1 MGKLEGKVA
10 VITGGNSGIGLA
22 FAEKFV
28 AEGAYV
34 FITDRQA
41 EQDKAVERIGR
52 NVTGVRADVADRADL
67 DRLYATGKQQK
78 GKIDVLCANAG
89 VGWPAPIG
97 SITAER
103 FDTICGI
110 NVRGLLFS
118 VQKALPRFRDGGS
131 IILMAPQ
138 RRGQGRPSSWSS
150 TPTMRSRPG
159 SAASSHG
166 RAQAR
171 PDPRQVGRRDERFKA
186 PIVQGCTAT
195 GMSKTCPINA
205 LHCCARAIRN

>member
-1 MGKLEGKVA
+1 MNRLCSASRLHAKGGSMGKLEGKVA

-22 FAEKFV
+22 SAEKFV
-28 AEGAYV
+28 AEGRTSSSPIARPSRTRRSSV
-34 FITDRQA
+34 PKHPSFHRWIVSIIAHAFSANSLSNRW
-41 EQDKAVERIGR
+41 
-52 NVTGVRADVADRADL
+52 RAALNPSTFSTTQVHGGHDPQSRGL
-67 DRLYATGKQQK
+67 DRHA
-78 GKIDVLCANAG
+78 
-89 VGWPAPIG
+89 
-97 SITAER
+97 
-103 FDTICGI
+103 
-110 NVRGLLFS
+110 
-118 VQKALPRFRDGGS
+118 
-131 IILMAPQ
+131 MAPR
-138 RRGQGRPSSWSS
+138 RRGQGRPSSWSG